1 MKNKKYHTVETPIEK
16 EVKSTLLAHKYH
28 DGFQNT
34 KDKSYK

>member
-1 MKNKKYHTVETPIEK
+1 MKTKKYHTVETPIEK
-16 EVKSTLLAHKYH
+16 RRKIDTPSTQIH